1 MKKLD
6 QSTGVRSR
14 ATVETQQR
22 NKADIMI
29 KMDNSV
35 VNKSKG
41 LAETMC
47 FRSGKTAGNGG

>member
-1 MKKLD
+1 MD
-6 QSTGVRSR
+6 QSTGVGSR

-29 KMDNSV
+29 KTEKSV
-35 VNKSKG
+35 VYKSKG
-41 LAETMC
+41 LAEMMC